1 MGVSYLLSWVPWGA
15 SQASKLTG
23 GKGQWRKARPLWE
36 GDIQGRGCEAGS
48 LMPALP
54 ALLAARWGC
63 QLPALPPWCLMR
75 KASGLLGH
83 PENESTT
90 FLPFSSVFRKQG
102 VWVLCAGATAGT
114 PWFPSPVPP
123 PMPFTLPPSVCRG
136 AGSSAP
142 PCCIFP
148 LTPPSGCRVPKG
160 YGVHKEF
167 TSQKLNIQNS
177 FS

>member
-123 PMPFTLPPSVCRG
+123 PHAVHSPPQCLQGGGQFCSPLLRLPSHAPFGLQ
-136 AGSSAP
+136 SS
-142 PCCIFP
+142 
-148 LTPPSGCRVPKG
+148 
-160 YGVHKEF
+160 
-167 TSQKLNIQNS
+167 
-177 FS
+177 